1 MYVPPE
7 FRLEDSAAVEEL
19 LNRHDFGLL
28 VTNGQEG
35 PEATHLPFLYDKERG
50 VIEAHLSRGNAQ
62 WRRLD
67 ALAQEGGQ
75 ALLIVQGPHAYVSPR
90 WYGTPASVPTW
101 NYLAVHI
108 YGRPRALT
116 DRQSLYDQQRRLAAR
131 YENPAD
137 WTMDSVD
144 PDVMER
150 LLRGIYGFELPIERI
165 EAKAKLS
172 QNKSSRDRAGV
183 IAALDGEERSD
194 SRETAL
200 WMRRLT
206 NLDA

>member
-28 VTNGQEG
+28 VTNGSEG

-50 VIEAHLSRGNAQ
+50 VIGAHLSRGNAQ

-108 YGRPRALT
+108 YGHPRALA
-116 DRQSLYDQQRRLAAR
+116 DRQSLYEQQRRLAAR

-172 QNKSSRDRAGV
+172 QNKSARDRAGV

>member
-28 VTNGQEG
+28 VTNGSEG

-67 ALAQEGGQ
+67 ALAQEGDQ

-116 DRQSLYDQQRRLAAR
+116 DRQSLYEQQRRLAAR

-172 QNKSSRDRAGV
+172 QNKSSRDRGGV

>member
-7 FRLEDSAAVEEL
+7 FRLDQSAAIEDL
-19 LNRHDFGLL
+19 LNNHDFGLL
-28 VTNGQEG
+28 VTVGPEG

-67 ALAQEGGQ
+67 ALAREGGQ

-90 WYGTPASVPTW
+90 WYETPASVPTW
-101 NYLAVHI
+101 NYLAVHV
-108 YGRPRALT
+108 YGRPSPIT
-116 DRQSLYDQQRRLAAR
+116 DRDRLFAQQERLAAR
-131 YENPAD
+131 YEKPAD
-137 WTMDSVD
+137 WTMDAVA
-144 PDVMER
+144 PELLEK
-150 LLRGIYGFELPIERI
+150 LLRGIYGFELPLERL

-172 QNKSSRDRAGV
+172 QNKSAGDRAGV
-183 IAALDGEERSD
+183 VAALEGEERSD
-194 SRETAL
+194 SGDTAR

-206 NLDA
+206 DLDG